1 VSSSLRDQIQTDLNK
16 ARKGRDKLRTLVL
29 STLLAE
35 IKNKEIE
42 SRVELDDEGVVQVV
56 SKGIKQ
62 RRDASEQMR
71 DAGRGELADQE
82 DAQERVLA
90 DYLPEGLSEDEVRA
104 IVRKIIE
111 SGVDQLGPLM
121 GQVIPLIRGRFEGKE
136 ANRIV
141 REELGS

>member
-1 VSSSLRDQIQTDLNK
+1 MSSSLRDQIQTDLNK
-16 ARKGRDKLRTLVL
+16 ARKGRDKLRTPVL

-141 REELGS
+141 RGELGS

>member
-1 VSSSLRDQIQTDLNK
+1 MSSSLRDQIQTDLNK

-42 SRVELDDEGVVQVV
+42 SRVELDDESVVQVV

-71 DAGRGELADQE
+71 AAGRGELADQE

-90 DYLPEGLSEDEVRA
+90 GYLPEGLSEDEVRA

>member
-1 VSSSLRDQIQTDLNK
+1 MSSSLRDQIQTDLNK

-111 SGVDQLGPLM
+111 SGVDQFGPLM